1 MMFKKIKSAYEYI
14 KEEIDDRLVDFDLP
28 VFLLNVGFICFV
40 ILMVSACSVVLYDDF
55 KNYDKYER
63 QRQCCNE
70 CKKQ

>member
-14 KEEIDDRLVDFDLP
+14 KEELDDRFFCLP

-40 ILMVSACSVVLYDDF
+40 ILMVSACSVGIYDGI
-55 KNYDKYER
+55 KNHDKYER